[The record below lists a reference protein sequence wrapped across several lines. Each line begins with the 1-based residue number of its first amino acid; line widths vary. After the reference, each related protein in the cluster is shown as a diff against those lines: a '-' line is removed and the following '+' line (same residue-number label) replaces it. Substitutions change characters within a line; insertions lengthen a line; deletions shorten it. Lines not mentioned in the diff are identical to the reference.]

1 MAQAEDKSLSDA
13 ARTPIDEHIES
24 RKQDKA
30 LMERLKERHERER
43 ELYERLAK

>member
-30 LMERLKERHERER
+30 FKERHERER